1 MPERI
6 EIDKS
11 FILLFDEVPGSETLS
26 IGLWADVG
34 SRDEDKDQ
42 MGYCHFV
49 EHMLF
54 KGTDRRSHYDI
65 ALEIDTAGGEINGVT
80 DKEQTYFYVN
90 VSSETHTTGLDI
102 LSDIFFSPNFNVEDF
117 EKERSVILDEIEM
130 IEDNPDDFVYE
141 LFSRTMW
148 GDNPLGNPVVGT
160 RKTVSNAKIDRVRKF
175 YEQYF
180 PSGKVILSIAG
191 GINKESILN
200 SVERY
205 FDLHLKS
212 RSRNIKKK
220 NRERPSFHPSVSVVN
235 RDIEQIYCILGTE
248 SVPSNDERRYALY
261 LLNLILGASFSSRFF
276 QKIREKM
283 GLCYSISTSNT
294 GFSDTG
300 EFSISFTTSRK
311 NLSSLLEAL
320 KEEMGDIIVN
330 GVREEELERA
340 RMKFRGNYILAKES
354 NEWRMARMAYQE
366 LIFGRLIPYEE
377 TLKKI
382 EEVELEDVRSLAE
395 SILRK
400 GFVVAS
406 IGPKGH
412 GKIFAGEGFFIN

>member
-1 MPERI
+1 MSERI
-6 EIDKS
+6 KIGRS
-11 FILLFDEVPGSETLS
+11 FVLVFDEVKGSETLS
-26 IGLWADVG
+26 IGLWTDVG
-34 SRDEDKDQ
+34 SRDENKDQ
-42 MGYCHFV
+42 NGYCHFV

-90 VSSETHTTGLDI
+90 LSSENHRIGLEI
-102 LSDIFFSPNFNVEDF
+102 LSDIFLRPSFNPSDF
-117 EKERSVILDEIEM
+117 EKERNVILDEIEM
-130 IEDNPDDFVYE
+130 IEDNPDDYVYE
-141 LFSRTMW
+141 LFSRTIW

-160 RKTVSNAKIDRVRKF
+160 RETVSKARREEVKNF
-175 YEQYF
+175 YENYF
-180 PSGKVILSIAG
+180 PGGKIVLSIAG
-191 GINKESILN
+191 GINKAELLD
-200 SVERY
+200 SVENY
-205 FDLHLKS
+205 FGSPLK
-212 RSRNIKKK
+212 NAKETKPGQ
-220 NRERPSFHPSVSVVN
+220 REKPVFHPSVSIVDRN
-235 RDIEQIYCILGTE
+235 IEQIYCILGTE
-248 SVPSNDERRYALY
+248 SVPSNDDRRYALY
-261 LLNLILGASFSSRFF
+261 LLNIILGASFSSRFF

-300 EFSISFTTSRK
+300 EFSITFTTSKK
-311 NLSSLLEAL
+311 NLSSLLGAL
-320 KEEMGDIIVN
+320 KEEMGEIIVK
-330 GVREEELERA
+330 GVKDEELERA
-340 RMKFRGNYILAKES
+340 RRKFRGNYLLAKEN

-382 EEVELEDVRSLAE
+382 EDIDIEDLRSMAE
-395 SILRK
+395 SLLKK

-412 GKIFAGEGFFIN
+412 GKVFNTGGFFID

>member
-1 MPERI
+1 M
-6 EIDKS
+6 
-11 FILLFDEVPGSETLS
+11 
-26 IGLWADVG
+26 G

-117 EKERSVILDEIEM
+117 EKERNVILDEIEM

-148 GDNPLGNPVVGT
+148 GDNPLGNPVIGT

-220 NRERPSFHPSVSVVN
+220 NRERPSFNPSVSVIN

-248 SVPSNDERRYALY
+248 SVLS
-261 LLNLILGASFSSRFF
+261 LIH
-276 QKIREKM
+276 I
-283 GLCYSISTSNT
+283 
-294 GFSDTG
+294 
-300 EFSISFTTSRK
+300 
-311 NLSSLLEAL
+311 
-320 KEEMGDIIVN
+320 
-330 GVREEELERA
+330 
-340 RMKFRGNYILAKES
+340 
-354 NEWRMARMAYQE
+354 
-366 LIFGRLIPYEE
+366 
-377 TLKKI
+377 
-382 EEVELEDVRSLAE
+382 
-395 SILRK
+395 
-400 GFVVAS
+400 
-406 IGPKGH
+406 
-412 GKIFAGEGFFIN
+412 